1 MAKVE
6 KLIIKLIMIQF
17 IFLLISQVLLTQD
30 EFRIYLSK
38 ALYYEGVV
46 KGLPQGTTRQ

>member
-6 KLIIKLIMIQF
+6 RLLIKLITIQF
-17 IFLLISQVLLTQD
+17 IFLFISQVLLTQD
-30 EFRIYLSK
+30 DFRIYLSK

-46 KGLPQGTTRQ
+46 KGLPPITTRQ